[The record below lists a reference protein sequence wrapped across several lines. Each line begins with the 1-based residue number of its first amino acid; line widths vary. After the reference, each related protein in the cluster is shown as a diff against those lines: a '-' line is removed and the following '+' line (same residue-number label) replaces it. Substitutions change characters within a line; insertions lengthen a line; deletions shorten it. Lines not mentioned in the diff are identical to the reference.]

1 MTRMNDGVND
11 NGNVNDDEIDLFDL
25 IDDIWSH
32 KRWVFIGL
40 FTTLI
45 LAGLYLFKA
54 TPIYQTKSKIK
65 SATASDLIEISR
77 PQLADI
83 FTIDVKGAFS
93 SAQVALLSTEYLK
106 DFYQLRL
113 DEIKVI
119 PGIYNEGLT
128 LEQNFNQMSQQFSVK
143 TSGTKDSE
151 PFVEVSLKS
160 PEPEL
165 ATGMLNK
172 YVEYALSRGLKDIY
186 DTMQSKVSGRI
197 EALNYKAD
205 IMREGYLGDKARR
218 ILELKEAAV
227 IAVAIGQVDPVYRN
241 MDLMGGQ
248 VPPLYMLGSKAIKAE
263 IKALE
268 SRELIAKDL
277 PRGEDHFIKGLPA
290 ILLEVDSLKA
300 LKVDLNK
307 IHLARVDELAVMP
320 VKPIKPR
327 KLLIMA
333 LALVAGL
340 FVGLFMAL
348 IVAAYGKHKVR
359 IAYLKEKKRKEKKR
373 KAKPD

>member
-1 MTRMNDGVND
+1 MTRMIDGEHN
-11 NGNVNDDEIDLFDL
+11 NVNDDEIDLFDL

-40 FTTLI
+40 FATLI

-83 FTIDVKGAFS
+83 FTIDVKRAFS
-93 SAQVALLSTEYLK
+93 LAQVALLSTEYRK

-113 DEIKVI
+113 DEIKAI
-119 PGIYNEGLT
+119 PGIYDESLT
-128 LEQNFNQMSQQFSVK
+128 LEQNFNEMSQQFSVK
-143 TSGTKDSE
+143 TSGAKDSE

-172 YVEYALSRGLKDIY
+172 YVEYALSRGLKDVY

-218 ILELKEAAV
+218 ILELKEAIS
-227 IAVAIGQVDPVYRN
+227 IAVAVGQVDPVYRN

-248 VPPLYMLGSKAIKAE
+248 EPPLYMLGSKAIRAE

-268 SRELIAKDL
+268 SREKMAEGL

-327 KLLIMA
+327 KLLVIA
-333 LALVAGL
+333 LAVAAGL

-348 IVAAYGKHKVR
+348 ISAAYGRHKNR
-359 IAYLKEKKRKEKKR
+359 TEEKNRL
-373 KAKPD
+373 AKQK